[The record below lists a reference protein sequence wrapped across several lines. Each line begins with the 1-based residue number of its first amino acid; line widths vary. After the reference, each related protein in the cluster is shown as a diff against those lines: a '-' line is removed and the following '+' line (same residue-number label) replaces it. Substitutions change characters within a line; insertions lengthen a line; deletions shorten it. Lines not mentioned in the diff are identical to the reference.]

1 MRITP
6 FVALIL
12 PALLAACASELQ
24 NPLMGG
30 FFADPGKY
38 EFYSCEQLVP
48 QRAYHESREQKLKL
62 LMDKARESTG
72 GAAISLVAYQGEYT
86 ATQEELKVIDATAR
100 LKKCSTPA
108 NWASTS
114 AIRSGA
120 LGNTQLRQRA
130 SNSRCCLE
138 LIQQRH
144 LLKWAFRSAHTRKS

>member
-24 NPLMGG
+24 NPP

-62 LMDKARESTG
+62 LMDKARQSTG

-114 AIRSGA
+114 AIR
-120 LGNTQLRQRA
+120 
-130 SNSRCCLE
+130 
-138 LIQQRH
+138 
-144 LLKWAFRSAHTRKS
+144 

>member
-24 NPLMGG
+24 NPLTGG

-38 EFYSCEQLVP
+38 EYYSCEQLLP
-48 QRAYHESREQKLKL
+48 QRAFYEKRERELKL
-62 LMDKARESTG
+62 LMDKARQATG
-72 GAAISLVAYQGEYT
+72 GAVINVVAYQNEYT
-86 ATQEELKVIDATAR
+86 ATQEELRVIDATAR

-114 AIRSGA
+114 AIR
-120 LGNTQLRQRA
+120 
-130 SNSRCCLE
+130 
-138 LIQQRH
+138 
-144 LLKWAFRSAHTRKS
+144 

>member
-1 MRITP
+1 MFDENRPYRSMRITP

-12 PALLAACASELQ
+12 PGLLAACASELQ
-24 NPLMGG
+24 NPLMG
-30 FFADPGKY
+30 FIADPGKY
-38 EFYSCEQLVP
+38 EYYSCEQLVP

-62 LMDKARESTG
+62 LMDKARQSTG

-114 AIRSGA
+114 AIR
-120 LGNTQLRQRA
+120 
-130 SNSRCCLE
+130 
-138 LIQQRH
+138 
-144 LLKWAFRSAHTRKS
+144 

>member
-24 NPLMGG
+24 NPLTRG

-38 EFYSCEQLVP
+38 EYYSCEQLVP
-48 QRAYHESREQKLKL
+48 QRAYHEKREQDLKL
-62 LMDKARESTG
+62 LMDKARQGTG
-72 GAAISLVAYQGEYT
+72 GAAISVVAYQGEYT
-86 ATQEELKVIDATAR
+86 ATQEEIREIDATAR

-114 AIRSGA
+114 AIR
-120 LGNTQLRQRA
+120 
-130 SNSRCCLE
+130 
-138 LIQQRH
+138 
-144 LLKWAFRSAHTRKS
+144 

>member
-1 MRITP
+1 MRIPP

-38 EFYSCEQLVP
+38 EFYSCEQLLP
-48 QRAYHESREQKLKL
+48 QRTFYQNREQQLKL
-62 LMDKARESTG
+62 LMDKARQGTG
-72 GAAISLVAYQGEYT
+72 GAAISVVAYQGEYT
-86 ATQEELKVIDATAR
+86 ATQDELKVIDATAR

-114 AIRSGA
+114 AIR
-120 LGNTQLRQRA
+120 
-130 SNSRCCLE
+130 
-138 LIQQRH
+138 
-144 LLKWAFRSAHTRKS
+144 

>member
-24 NPLMGG
+24 NPLTGG

-38 EFYSCEQLVP
+38 EYYSCEQLVP
-48 QRAYHESREQKLKL
+48 QRAYHEKREQELKL
-62 LMDKARESTG
+62 LMDKARRGTG
-72 GAAISLVAYQGEYT
+72 GAAISVVAYQGEYT
-86 ATQEELKVIDATAR
+86 ATQEELRVIDATAR

-114 AIRSGA
+114 AIR
-120 LGNTQLRQRA
+120 
-130 SNSRCCLE
+130 
-138 LIQQRH
+138 
-144 LLKWAFRSAHTRKS
+144 

>member
-1 MRITP
+1 MRILP

-38 EFYSCEQLVP
+38 EFYSCEQLLP
-48 QRAYHESREQKLKL
+48 QRTFYQNREQQLKL
-62 LMDKARESTG
+62 LMDKARQGTG
-72 GAAISLVAYQGEYT
+72 GAAISVVAYQGEYT
-86 ATQEELKVIDATAR
+86 ATQDELKVIDATAR

-114 AIRSGA
+114 AIR
-120 LGNTQLRQRA
+120 
-130 SNSRCCLE
+130 
-138 LIQQRH
+138 
-144 LLKWAFRSAHTRKS
+144 